1 MAILSSHLLNSITG
15 EHAASVK
22 INIFK
27 IEENKKGIK
36 VKETSTDNG
45 GRMQEEFKIN
55 DKDKFCEY
63 EMVIATENYFEN
75 QNSKD
80 WKKRIISDVVIRFK
94 MEEDDKKYHIPIIIS
109 PNSYSVW
116 WSE

>member
-15 EHAASVK
+15 EHAAFVK

-27 IEENKKGIK
+27 IDENKKGKK

-45 GRMQEEFKIN
+45 GRMQEEFTIN
-55 DKDKFCEY
+55 DKDKLCEY

-75 QNSKD
+75 QKSKD
-80 WKKRIISDVVIRFK
+80 WKNRLDSWLIYVY
-94 MEEDDKKYHIPIIIS
+94 EQKKI
-109 PNSYSVW
+109 
-116 WSE
+116 

>member
-1 MAILSSHLLNSITG
+1 MAILSSHLLNSTTG
-15 EHAASVK
+15 EHAAYVK
-22 INIFK
+22 INIVK
-27 IEENKKGIK
+27 LDKNKKGKKI
-36 VKETSTDNG
+36 KETSTDHG
-45 GRMQEEFKIN
+45 GRMQEEITIN

-63 EMVIATENYFEN
+63 EMVIATENYFKN

-80 WKKRIISDVVIRFK
+80 WKKRIISDIVIRFK
-94 MEEDDKKYHIPIIIS
+94 MEENDKKYHIPIIIS